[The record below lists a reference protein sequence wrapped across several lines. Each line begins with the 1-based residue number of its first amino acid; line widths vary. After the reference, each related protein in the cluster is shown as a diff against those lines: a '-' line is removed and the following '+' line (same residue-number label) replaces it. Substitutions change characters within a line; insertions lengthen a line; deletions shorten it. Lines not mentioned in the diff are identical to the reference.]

1 MRPDPMPPALAA
13 ASVESKL
20 ALLEPCLANLVGELE
35 KSVLRWL
42 VRA

>member
-1 MRPDPMPPALAA
+1 MRPDPMPPLAA
-13 ASVESKL
+13 ARVESKL
-20 ALLEPCLANLVGELE
+20 ALLPCFANLVGELD

>member
-1 MRPDPMPPALAA
+1 MRPDPMPPLAA
-13 ASVESKL
+13 ARVESKL
-20 ALLEPCLANLVGELE
+20 ALLACLANLVGELE